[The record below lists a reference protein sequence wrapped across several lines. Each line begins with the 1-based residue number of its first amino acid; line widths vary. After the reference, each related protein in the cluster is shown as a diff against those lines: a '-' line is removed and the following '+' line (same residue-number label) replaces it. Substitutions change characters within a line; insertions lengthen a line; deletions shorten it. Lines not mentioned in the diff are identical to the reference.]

1 MLISLNYYLYNVN
14 LKPNYTKMKKVITY
28 LFILLLSVQCDES
41 KNSDDILKMESDTI
55 TSTNKD
61 STKIKENELTLD
73 VTNALPIENLKDGD
87 FKSYFPE
94 GQLKVSGFVE
104 QGKRVGKWESY
115 FPNGNK
121 QSENN
126 YVNGL
131 LSGKTVVLYSN
142 GQIMYIGYYNNGT
155 PDGEW
160 LYYDETGK
168 MTKHLNYKSGVPYD
182 LPLD

>member
-1 MLISLNYYLYNVN
+1 MRKALTYMFLVLLFNQCSQTDVE
-14 LKPNYTKMKKVITY
+14 KADQVI
-28 LFILLLSVQCDES
+28 DA
-41 KNSDDILKMESDTI
+41 NSTVS
-55 TSTNKD
+55 KD
-61 STKIKENELTLD
+61 SSKVTESEITLD
-73 VTNALPIENLKDGD
+73 VTNSIPSEKLKDGD

-104 QGKRVGKWESY
+104 QGKRTGTWISY

-131 LSGKTVVLYSN
+131 LSGKTVVLYQN
-142 GQIMYIGYYNNGT
+142 GQIMYIGYYNNGA

-160 LYYDETGK
+160 LYFDESGK

>member
-1 MLISLNYYLYNVN
+1 MKNTLLYLV
-14 LKPNYTKMKKVITY
+14 LV
-28 LFILLLSVQCDES
+28 LLSVQCSQKDNSNIDQSAES
-41 KNSDDILKMESDTI
+41 E
-55 TSTNKD
+55 TSVYYDSSKIKD
-61 STKIKENELTLD
+61 SEITLD
-73 VTNALPIENLKDGD
+73 VTNSVPTEKLKNGD

-104 QGKRVGKWESY
+104 QGKRVGVWISY

-126 YVNGL
+126 YVNGM

-142 GQIMYIGYYNNGT
+142 GQIMYIGYYNNGA

-168 MTKHLNYKSGVPYD
+168 MTKHLNYKGGVPHD

>member
-1 MLISLNYYLYNVN
+1 
-14 LKPNYTKMKKVITY
+14 MKKT
-28 LFILLLSVQCDES
+28 LFYSLIILMNIQCS
-41 KNSDDILKMESDTI
+41 Q
-55 TSTNKD
+55 KD
-61 STKIKENELTLD
+61 STEVVSTNSDSSEIKKDNASSDDNLTLD
-73 VTNALPIENLKDGD
+73 VTNSVGSENLKNGD
-87 FKSYFPE
+87 FKTYFPD

-104 QGKRVGKWESY
+104 QGKREGVWVSY

-131 LSGKTVVLYSN
+131 LSGKTVVFFQN
-142 GQIMYIGYYNNGT
+142 GQIMYIGYYTNGQ

-160 LYYDETGK
+160 LYFDEKGD
-168 MTKHLNYKSGVPYD
+168 MTKHLNYKAGVPYE